1 MKINKIIFMPIIF
14 LVFTAIAG
22 CQPDFSNKNESKYSE
37 KTIFALDTIIS
48 LKIYDN
54 ISETQLNAAENK
66 ITQLESLLSVTSETS
81 DVTNLNQNSGLEV
94 SISED
99 TLKVL
104 DTANQVSDL
113 TDGALD
119 ISVYPLV
126 KLWGFTTSEN
136 HVPNQ
141 NQINQALQKVD
152 YTKIQFDKNKKTA
165 RLGVDTQ
172 IDLGA
177 VAKGYISEQ
186 LKDFLK
192 QNNIKSAVLS
202 FGGNIQ
208 TIGTKNGEPWK
219 IGIKYPLTN
228 ESFAVLQEE
237 EIAVVTSATDQR
249 YFEQDG
255 KMYHHIID
263 PKTGYPV
270 QNGTFSATVICDSG
284 TKADALS
291 TALFVM
297 GIEKAKK
304 LYQNSSD
311 FEFVILDDNNNV
323 YVTSGL
329 KDKFSL
335 TEQYKKLNII
345 FIEK

>member
-152 YTKIQFDKNKKTA
+152 YTKIQFIPIV
-165 RLGVDTQ
+165 LG
-172 IDLGA
+172 
-177 VAKGYISEQ
+177 
-186 LKDFLK
+186 
-192 QNNIKSAVLS
+192 
-202 FGGNIQ
+202 
-208 TIGTKNGEPWK
+208 
-219 IGIKYPLTN
+219 
-228 ESFAVLQEE
+228 
-237 EIAVVTSATDQR
+237 IALAAS
-249 YFEQDG
+249 
-255 KMYHHIID
+255 
-263 PKTGYPV
+263 
-270 QNGTFSATVICDSG
+270 
-284 TKADALS
+284 
-291 TALFVM
+291 
-297 GIEKAKK
+297 
-304 LYQNSSD
+304 
-311 FEFVILDDNNNV
+311 
-323 YVTSGL
+323 
-329 KDKFSL
+329 
-335 TEQYKKLNII
+335 
-345 FIEK
+345 